1 MPKGNGTLSFIA
13 WGVKFKTHAMGSR
26 LLHWLTWTIMFA
38 NCNRHSFHKQICIVT
53 CTLYCS
59 VIFYCA
65 RNPDVRAS
73 SSHITFYFC
82 KTYYTGESHLVL
94 LSGYIPF
101 SSNWLRGI
109 SSCDKYF
116 FLSLLPLIQLS
127 IVKGHVISRK
137 LTRLHYSQ
145 VYTNKFG
152 RCMHLQRYIFF
163 RIYICCVFVSIFA
176 WFKFIFTPKE
186 LMILYNKSNFCPV
199 PSDEFSR
206 C

>member
-1 MPKGNGTLSFIA
+1 MYCNLYLVLFCHILLCEESRCSRF
-13 WGVKFKTHAMGSR
+13 KFPYHVLFLQDIS
-26 LLHWLTWTIMFA
+26 
-38 NCNRHSFHKQICIVT
+38 
-53 CTLYCS
+53 
-59 VIFYCA
+59 
-65 RNPDVRAS
+65 D
-73 SSHITFYFC
+73 
-82 KTYYTGESHLVL
+82 TGESHLVL

-186 LMILYNKSNFCPV
+186 LMILSNKSNFCPV